1 MASPPRM
8 PSEPQMTSSGGKATE
23 TKMDSRF
30 VDALDFGQ
38 NPLAWVVLV
47 HGKGDVILTVEGMP
61 FARVQPIG
69 PPVESTVVERANERA
84 TQ

>member
-1 MASPPRM
+1 MSTR
-8 PSEPQMTSSGGKATE
+8 TTE
-23 TKMDSRF
+23 TDSRF

-47 HGKGDVILTVEGMP
+47 HGKGEVILTVEGVP

-69 PPVESTVVERANERA
+69 PLIDSTVVERANLRA